1 MITKQIISC
10 PLCKSDNTVL
20 WSLAKDY
27 EYASTTDE
35 YKYYYCKNC
44 ISIFIF
50 PVPENE
56 LYRIYPSNYYSF
68 QSRNKNWA
76 FRIKEW
82 LDKKLF
88 KKILNQIKS
97 DSINVLDIGGGT
109 GWLCDLVKD
118 VDRRIA
124 ITQIVDIDNNAKKIA
139 EEKGH
144 RYFKGRIEEF
154 SSTEKFD
161 LVFLLNLLEHVAEP
175 LDVLKKIEQAL
186 NPGGVV
192 LIKTPNILS
201 WDAKLLRKKY
211 WGGLHCPR
219 HWVIFSE
226 KSFRSMLTA
235 TNLTITELNYTQG
248 GPFWAFSIIVWLSK
262 KGLVKTGK
270 DRPVIFHPFFPFIS
284 SLFAAFDFIRRPFAK
299 TSQMFII
306 LKRNE
311 LRQS

>member
-1 MITKQIISC
+1 MNTTQIIRC
-10 PLCKSDNTVL
+10 PLCNSDKTIV
-20 WSLAKDY
+20 WSVAKDY
-27 EYASTTDE
+27 EYASTTNE

-50 PVPENE
+50 PIPENE
-56 LYRIYPSNYYSF
+56 LYKIYPPNYYSF
-68 QSRNKNWA
+68 QTAKKNWA
-76 FRIKEW
+76 FSIKEW

-88 KKILNQIKS
+88 KKILKQIKS

-109 GWLCDLVKD
+109 GWLCDLVKNLD
-118 VDRRIA
+118 ERIVV
-124 ITQIVDIDNNAKKIA
+124 TQIVDIDNDAKKIA

-144 RYFKGRIEEF
+144 RYYKGRIEEF
-154 SSTEKFD
+154 TSTEKFD
-161 LVFLLNLLEHVAEP
+161 FVFLLNLLEHVAKP
-175 LDVLKKIEQAL
+175 LDVLKKIEQTL
-186 NPGGVV
+186 NPGGIV

-201 WDAKLLRKKY
+201 LDARLFRKKY

-219 HWVIFSE
+219 HWIIFSE
-226 KSFRSMLTA
+226 NSFRNMLTA
-235 TNLTITELNYTQG
+235 TDLKITDLNYTQG

-270 DRPVIFHPFFPFIS
+270 ERPVIFHPLFPFIS
-284 SLFAAFDFIRRPFAK
+284 SLFASFDFIRRPFAK